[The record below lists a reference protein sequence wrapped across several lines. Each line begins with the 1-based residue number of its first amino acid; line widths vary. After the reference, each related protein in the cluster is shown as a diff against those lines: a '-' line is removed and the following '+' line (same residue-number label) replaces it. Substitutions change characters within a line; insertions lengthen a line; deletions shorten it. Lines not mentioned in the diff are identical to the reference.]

1 MQIKKLMA
9 LAVVFALVPLGPM
22 AIDLYLPSFPQM
34 MTVFEASEPQIG
46 QTISLYVLALGVGQ
60 LIAGPVSDRKGRK
73 FSAMLGVFFYGLG
86 SVLVLFSWSLEGLYG
101 ARMIQGLGAAFTM
114 ITAMAW
120 IRDNYQGAEA
130 GRWLS
135 YLGGVTSAVPTVAP
149 LLGTLLA
156 SYWGWQG
163 GFWVMALLAALL
175 FAMAYFCFDSPKPCQ
190 PTIEVV
196 NSQQLKCR
204 VRDILSDRRFLTYS
218 LANTLS
224 FGGLLTYISVAP
236 IVGLTQGGLSQWTF
250 SLMFGG
256 IGGLQ
261 ILSSL
266 FAPWV
271 INRLGRRRTV
281 RFGASVIALGG
292 IGLLWVDEVYGFF
305 VLAAMGAAGFSLLSG
320 SATSLALESF
330 RHCAGLAS
338 AIDGFG
344 RMIGAAVLVALAT
357 SLLGSG
363 AMTLAAVLLLSVIT
377 VVAITLQ
384 GRQGEPAHER

>member
-175 FAMAYFCFDSPKPCQ
+175 FAMAYFCFDSPKTCQ

-236 IVGLTQGGLSQWTF
+236 IVGLTQGGLSQWAF

-281 RFGASVIALGG
+281 RFGASVIVLGG